1 MVNDPL
7 VKPAFPGGKRGIQ
20 GVFLAPEEFKMM
32 QFFKGYTC
40 GLCRTNIYTKK
51 S

>member
-32 QFFKGYTC
+32 QFFKGYY
-40 GLCRTNIYTKK
+40 LCFVQDKHIQKK
-51 S
+51 R